1 MNKYTLRV
9 KNSSDF
15 VPVDRIDV
23 VAEYENFLG
32 ITDHLAINHTE
43 QREWLPNRLNDQILL
58 VQSGRNREDI

>member
-1 MNKYTLRV
+1 MNRYTLRV

-23 VAEYENFLG
+23 VAEYKNFLG
-32 ITDHLAINHTE
+32 ITDHLAINHTG

>member
-1 MNKYTLRV
+1 MNRYTLRV

-32 ITDHLAINHTE
+32 ITDHLAINHTA